1 MVPFPPLLI
10 QLQLRVAF
18 QEHIVIQRLDGK
30 TNSHVIHE
38 LDARLISIL

>member
-30 TNSHVIHE
+30 TNSE
-38 LDARLISIL
+38 MLSIN